1 MASEPKNVAERPKA
15 VHTHEAHPTISC
27 GKAGRLP
34 DPPVSKGYFTL
45 PNGCPVEHP
54 LLAERADKQIESTR
68 YGSQLIQDLN
78 TVEQIAHI
86 SRERIPERCVTSA
99 FQVTVTD
106 LNVLIS
112 RDDMESRGRNYWMKE
127 MQEGTGIE
135 LAEPAD
141 MSRDPS
147 SDPNIATG
155 MIGYDDNHTQHNRG
169 T

>member
-1 MASEPKNVAERPKA
+1 MQGIHLNCRI
-15 VHTHEAHPTISC
+15 HLHE
-27 GKAGRLP
+27 
-34 DPPVSKGYFTL
+34 D
-45 PNGCPVEHP
+45 
-54 LLAERADKQIESTR
+54 
-68 YGSQLIQDLN
+68 
-78 TVEQIAHI
+78 
-86 SRERIPERCVTSA
+86 
-99 FQVTVTD
+99 VTD

>member
-1 MASEPKNVAERPKA
+1 
-15 VHTHEAHPTISC
+15 
-27 GKAGRLP
+27 
-34 DPPVSKGYFTL
+34 
-45 PNGCPVEHP
+45 
-54 LLAERADKQIESTR
+54 
-68 YGSQLIQDLN
+68 
-78 TVEQIAHI
+78 
-86 SRERIPERCVTSA
+86 
-99 FQVTVTD
+99 
-106 LNVLIS
+106 
-112 RDDMESRGRNYWMKE
+112 MKE